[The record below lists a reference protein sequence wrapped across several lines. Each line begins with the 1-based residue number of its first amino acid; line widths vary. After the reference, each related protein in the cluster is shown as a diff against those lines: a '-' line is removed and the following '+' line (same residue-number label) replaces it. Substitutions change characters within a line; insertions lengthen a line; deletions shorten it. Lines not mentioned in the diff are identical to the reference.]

1 MKTFLQ
7 ALIAAILLLTT
18 SGRPSS
24 DEELDKLLQDLS
36 EDELLDS
43 AEPEPV
49 YEPREPVYNAEKDDA
64 GLEDFTKYH
73 IPGLT
78 PDGYFHGEKVK
89 SITEI
94 GGQPIKSKTPLKSV
108 LPVTSLKNLKSVT
121 PLKQVSPLKS
131 VQEIKSMEEVKSIQ
145 PIKRIEEVLKM
156 TPLTSVKELKSV
168 EAVENMIPI
177 DDDVAEDML
186 KELGLTENDENLE
199 EKAAE
204 VPYEEVPYEEVPYA
218 NRRQGEE
225 LPYGVE
231 ENEPIYEEEIKQSSV
246 GDIQRILALL
256 GISSFDQ
263 IKKITP
269 INSIK
274 EVTNMRELNS
284 DEISQLD
291 EIIGKEKEEVAIQE
305 GKLEDYKEKEY
316 QLNKA
321 MAAEIA
327 KVKKIDDLKQIY
339 EIKKMEQIKK
349 IEDIKQMIEIKKI
362 EKVKSIQRIKS
373 MLKIKSKQEIKEP
386 IPIKRIEEVKSME
399 EVKKLTPILRKYNI
413 SDAQAQRI
421 IAAQNAAKNGKY
433 YEGREEPYKYN
444 RRW

>member
-131 VQEIKSMEEVKSIQ
+131 VQEIKSMEAVKSIQ
-145 PIKRIEEVLKM
+145 PIKSIEEVIKM
-156 TPLTSVKELKSV
+156 TPLNSVKELKSV
-168 EAVENMIPI
+168 EEVENMIPI
-177 DDDVAEDML
+177 DDEVAEKML
-186 KELGLTENDENLE
+186 QELGLDDEN
-199 EKAAE
+199 KQAE
-204 VPYEEVPYEEVPYA
+204 VPYEEEVPYA
-218 NRRQGEE
+218 NRRQDEE

-269 INSIK
+269 IKSMK

-291 EIIGKEKEEVAIQE
+291 EIIGKEKDEVAIQE

>member
-1 MKTFLQ
+1 M
-7 ALIAAILLLTT
+7 
-18 SGRPSS
+18 G
-24 DEELDKLLQDLS
+24 
-36 EDELLDS
+36 
-43 AEPEPV
+43 
-49 YEPREPVYNAEKDDA
+49 
-64 GLEDFTKYH
+64 
-73 IPGLT
+73 
-78 PDGYFHGEKVK
+78 
-89 SITEI
+89 
-94 GGQPIKSKTPLKSV
+94 
-108 LPVTSLKNLKSVT
+108 
-121 PLKQVSPLKS
+121 
-131 VQEIKSMEEVKSIQ
+131 
-145 PIKRIEEVLKM
+145 
-156 TPLTSVKELKSV
+156 
-168 EAVENMIPI
+168 
-177 DDDVAEDML
+177 
-186 KELGLTENDENLE
+186 
-199 EKAAE
+199 
-204 VPYEEVPYEEVPYA
+204 
-218 NRRQGEE
+218 
-225 LPYGVE
+225 
-231 ENEPIYEEEIKQSSV
+231 
-246 GDIQRILALL
+246 
-256 GISSFDQ
+256 Q

-291 EIIGKEKEEVAIQE
+291 EIIGKEKDEVAIQE

-321 MAAEIA
+321 MAAEIE

-373 MLKIKSKQEIKEP
+373 KQEIKEP

-421 IAAQNAAKNGKY
+421 IDAQNRKNGKY

>member
-43 AEPEPV
+43 QESEPV
-49 YEPREPVYNAEKDDA
+49 YEPRETVYTAEKDDA

-131 VQEIKSMEEVKSIQ
+131 VQEIKSMEAVKSIQ
-145 PIKRIEEVLKM
+145 PIKRIEEVKKM
-156 TPLTSVKELKSV
+156 TPLKSVKELKSV
-168 EAVENMIPI
+168 EEVENMIPI
-177 DDDVAEDML
+177 DDEVAERML
-186 KELGLTENDENLE
+186 RELGLDDEN
-199 EKAAE
+199 KQAE
-204 VPYEEVPYEEVPYA
+204 VPYEEELPYA
-218 NRRQGEE
+218 NRRQDKE

-291 EIIGKEKEEVAIQE
+291 EIIGKEKDEVAIQE

-413 SDAQAQRI
+413 TDAQAQRI